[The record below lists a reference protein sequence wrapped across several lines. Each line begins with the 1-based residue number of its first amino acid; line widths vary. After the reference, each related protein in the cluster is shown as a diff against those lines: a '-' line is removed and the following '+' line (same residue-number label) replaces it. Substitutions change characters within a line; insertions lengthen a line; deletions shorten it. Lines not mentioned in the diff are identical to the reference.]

1 MSSRRTYTIL
11 GSLLVALIV
20 IELILVYVYHINP
33 GVNFPFLHGS
43 QNPQGPFLNPS
54 GSYPSLPS
62 PVSAQLLELY
72 YNFTYNPSL
81 NLVSS
86 KPYSDVYS
94 LQDNLL
100 TAAALYYLN
109 DSRWLKVM
117 NAIKDNLTPSPFLV
131 LLNDSSFGWNFTC
144 PEVEYMKEGP
154 YVLAYVSYVNGSEPL
169 EWYDFPNYSFLFA
182 IYEAERGHVNLAQ
195 QVFSRVIAN
204 YWTGYG
210 FKGQKGYYSSS
221 DLALAIIAWKVL
233 ASYNQTFAD
242 RYLPL
247 MKSVYNVSSKLQ
259 SPIGGFFSEYE
270 VVNGTI
276 VPFGDVNTETTSLFT
291 IAFLMGDGTS

>member
-1 MSSRRTYTIL
+1 MSSRRTYMIL

-20 IELILVYVYHINP
+20 LELILVYVYHINP
-33 GVNFPFLHGS
+33 GVNVPFLHGS

-54 GSYPSLPS
+54 DTFPSLPTH
-62 PVSAQLLELY
+62 VSAQLLELY

-100 TAAALYYLN
+100 AAAALYYLN
-109 DSRWLKVM
+109 DSRWHNVM
-117 NAIKDNLTPSPFLV
+117 NALKDNLTPSPFLV
-131 LLNDSSFGWNFTC
+131 LLNDSSFNWNFTYL
-144 PEVEYMKEGP
+144 EVEYVKEGP

-169 EWYDFPNYSFLFA
+169 EWYEFPNYSFLFA

-210 FKGQKGYYSSS
+210 FKGQNRYYSSA
-221 DLALAIIAWKVL
+221 DLALAIIAWKVI

-247 MKSVYNVSSKLQ
+247 MKTVYNVSSKLQ

-276 VPFGDVNTETTSLFT
+276 VPLGDVNTETTSLFT
-291 IAFLMGDGTS
+291 IAFLMGNGTS

>member
-33 GVNFPFLHGS
+33 GVNVPFLHGS
-43 QNPQGPFLNPS
+43 QSPQGPFLNPS

-100 TAAALYYLN
+100 TAAALYYLTT
-109 DSRWLKVM
+109 
-117 NAIKDNLTPSPFLV
+117 A
-131 LLNDSSFGWNFTC
+131 G
-144 PEVEYMKEGP
+144 
-154 YVLAYVSYVNGSEPL
+154 GS
-169 EWYDFPNYSFLFA
+169 
-182 IYEAERGHVNLAQ
+182 
-195 QVFSRVIAN
+195 
-204 YWTGYG
+204 
-210 FKGQKGYYSSS
+210 
-221 DLALAIIAWKVL
+221 
-233 ASYNQTFAD
+233 
-242 RYLPL
+242 
-247 MKSVYNVSSKLQ
+247 KS
-259 SPIGGFFSEYE
+259 
-270 VVNGTI
+270 
-276 VPFGDVNTETTSLFT
+276 
-291 IAFLMGDGTS
+291 